1 MQVARRVK
9 NIKPSLTLEVTSL
22 AKKMKAEGK
31 SVIDFAAGEPDFDTP
46 EYIKNAAIEAI
57 HKGFTKYTPATGFLK
72 LKEAITAKLE
82 RDNGLKYLPEQIVV
96 SCGAKHT
103 LYNLLQVLCE
113 EGDEVIFSSP
123 YWVSYPEM
131 VNLSGARSR
140 IIEADAKND
149 FKLNKENLKANINK
163 KTKVFIINS
172 PGNPT
177 GLVYSREELV
187 QLAETAMQ
195 YGLCVISD
203 EIYEKLIF
211 DGKKH
216 VSFASLSKEI
226 YARTIIVNGVS
237 KSYAMTGWR
246 IGYMAGSDAQII
258 KSVGE
263 LQSHSTSNPCS
274 ISQMAALAAIN
285 NTEHNQMQA
294 MVEEFEKRRD
304 CMLSGLQE
312 IPRLSF
318 VRPEGAFYV
327 FCNISR
333 TGLNSADFSQ
343 RLLREA
349 EVAAVAGEAFGRD
362 DSIRLSFATNIAQ
375 ISEGTKRLKQW
386 VAKL

>member
-1 MQVARRVK
+1 MQIARRVK

-57 HKGFTKYTPATGFLK
+57 RKGFTKYTPVTGFLK
-72 LKEAITAKLE
+72 LKEAIAAKLE
-82 RDNGLKYLPEQIVV
+82 HDNALKYLPEQIVV
-96 SCGAKHT
+96 SCGAKHA

-131 VNLSGARSR
+131 VNLTSARSR
-140 IIEADAKND
+140 IIETAAKND
-149 FKLNKENLKANINK
+149 FKLNKEDLKANISK

-172 PGNPT
+172 PSNPT
-177 GLVYSREELV
+177 GLVYSREELA
-187 QLAETAMQ
+187 QLAETAMR
-195 YGLCVISD
+195 YGLFVISD

-216 VSFASLSKEI
+216 VSFASLSKET

-246 IGYMAGSDAQII
+246 IGYMAGADARII
-258 KSVGE
+258 KAVSE

-285 NTEHNQMQA
+285 NTENNQMRA

-304 CMLSGLQE
+304 CMLTGLKK

-318 VRPEGAFYV
+318 VKPEGAFYV
-327 FCNISR
+327 FCNVSQ
-333 TGLNSADFSQ
+333 TGLNSTDFSQ
-343 RLLREA
+343 RLLQEA

-362 DSIRLSFATNIAQ
+362 DYIRLSFATNIAQ
-375 ISEGTKRLKQW
+375 IAEGTKRLKQW
-386 VAKL
+386 VANL